1 MGRALS
7 IPSGA
12 GGVKRMAGGSEE
24 VCTAWETGSSVDGA
38 PNCARIIAAV
48 CGEGSCPAL
57 RNDGARVPH
66 PESAGTIESSAAANQ
81 KPYERC
87 LELLR
92 LHSAAQIASFHGA
105 VDLAR

>member
-12 GGVKRMAGGSEE
+12 GGVKRIAGGSEE

-57 RNDGARVPH
+57 PNDGARVSD
-66 PESAGTIESSAAANQ
+66 PESAGTIESAAASNQ
-81 KPYERC
+81 YPHDRGMEI
-87 LELLR
+87 LPLASEL
-92 LHSAAQIASFHGA
+92 Q
-105 VDLAR
+105 LAHFPA